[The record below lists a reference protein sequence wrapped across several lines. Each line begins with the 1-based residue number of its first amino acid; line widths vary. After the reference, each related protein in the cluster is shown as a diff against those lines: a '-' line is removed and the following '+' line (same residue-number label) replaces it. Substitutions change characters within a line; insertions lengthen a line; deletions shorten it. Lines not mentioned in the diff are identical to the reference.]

1 MPVFFGLLEAK
12 DLSPQR
18 FCEEASLGLE
28 SFISGV
34 LKQDYEGIE
43 NKALLVAAQTLGPE
57 KTGFLYAE
65 LVHSKMP
72 SLPSACVDLLHTL
85 TFPRSFV
92 TRGGIR
98 ASSR

>member
-1 MPVFFGLLEAK
+1 MIFSNLCRFAKIVPVFCGLLEAK

-43 NKALLVAAQTLGPE
+43 NVSGRLKCTTSGRINRVQNVPPLRDENGST
-57 KTGFLYAE
+57 
-65 LVHSKMP
+65 
-72 SLPSACVDLLHTL
+72 
-85 TFPRSFV
+85 
-92 TRGGIR
+92 
-98 ASSR
+98 